1 MNAWLIA
8 FNVCV
13 VLFTAIAFV
22 TDLRAFRLPNWLTV
36 SAFVGGL
43 GFHALLGFVEG
54 GVGGLGTQLWFAF
67 QGFLLG
73 FAFFFIAWLVGVGSA
88 GDAKLMGAIG
98 AWLGPLP
105 TACVIILSGLLELIH
120 LIYLFFERMLKRGIR
135 GAVEEVKRSTDRSGG
150 KTPKPIFQKKTPFGV
165 SAAIATWIVVVGLS
179 LAQTSWTKHWQ
190 PQAKVD
196 VPVVENGS

>member
-36 SAFVGGL
+36 SAFAAGL
-43 GFHALLGFVEG
+43 GFHALLGWVD
-54 GVGGLGTQLWFAF
+54 GGLGGLGAQLWFAL
-67 QGFLLG
+67 QGFLVG
-73 FAFFFIAWLVGVGSA
+73 FTVFFIAWLVGYGAA

-105 TACVIILSGLLELIH
+105 TLCVIFLSGIFELAH
-120 LIYLFFERMLKRGIR
+120 VIYLYLERSLRRGLR
-135 GAVEEVKRSTDRSGG
+135 GAFEEVKRSTDRSDGTG
-150 KTPKPIFQKKTPFGV
+150 PKAIFRKKTPFGV